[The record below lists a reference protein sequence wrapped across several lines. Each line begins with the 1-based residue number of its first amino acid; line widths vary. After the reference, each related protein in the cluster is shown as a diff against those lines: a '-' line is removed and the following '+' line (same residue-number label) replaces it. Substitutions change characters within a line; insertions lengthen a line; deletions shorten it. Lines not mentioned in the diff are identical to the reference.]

1 LAYKDLYRKM
11 MQDKWFF
18 FMLLTFATWRIAHL
32 LAKEDGPFDIV
43 FLLRKKAGA
52 GFFGSLLDCFY
63 CVSVWVA
70 FPFGL
75 WLGTNWA
82 EKILSWLALS
92 GAACLLEQAT
102 TNKKNQEHEPPD
114 YKED

>member
-1 LAYKDLYRKM
+1 M
-11 MQDKWFF
+11 NTFF
-18 FMLLTFATWRIAHL
+18 LFVLMSLATWRITHL
-32 LAKEDGPFDIV
+32 LSKEDGPFHLV
-43 FLLRKKAGA
+43 YHFRKKAGA

-70 FPFGL
+70 LPFGL
-75 WLGTNWA
+75 CEGNNWWQ
-82 EKILSWLALS
+82 KLLFWWALS

-102 TNKKNQEHEPPD
+102 IKKNNGHDIPD